1 MASSGR
7 PQRRQR
13 RQRPEHIPID
23 PKPQLEDPAAPPEDI
38 AQLLQNIRAGYGP
51 VQTELFLS
59 QFREPRPEGPP
70 FPRTTLR
77 HRDEYPQSHCGA
89 VLLDK

>member
-7 PQRRQR
+7 LQR

-23 PKPQLEDPAAPPEDI
+23 PKPRREDPAAPSQAI
-38 AQLLQNIRAGYGP
+38 ALLLLYIRAGCGP

-59 QFREPRPEGPP
+59 RFREPHPASPP
-70 FPRTTLR
+70 HSVNR
-77 HRDEYPQSHCGA
+77 A
-89 VLLDK
+89 AA